1 LENARRAQATAKQTL
16 SRVGPE
22 IKGFLAKHRAKAC
35 QAVEKPGFP
44 RMAGRIQARIHLCD
58 GTVNDV

>member
-1 LENARRAQATAKQTL
+1 MHAGRRRRQNRPYHGLGRKSKVFWQNTAPK
-16 SRVGPE
+16 P
-22 IKGFLAKHRAKAC
+22 C